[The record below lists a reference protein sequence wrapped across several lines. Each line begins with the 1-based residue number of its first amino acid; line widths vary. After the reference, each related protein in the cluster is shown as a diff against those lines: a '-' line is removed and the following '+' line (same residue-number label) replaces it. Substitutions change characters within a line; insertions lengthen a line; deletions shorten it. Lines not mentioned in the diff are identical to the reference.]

1 MIISHKYKII
11 FIKCGKVAGTSVEM
25 ALRPHLGEHD
35 VITPVAAKDELFAQK
50 NGIPASRNFKNSMHY
65 DDRVRNGS
73 SRGVFYEHAWA
84 YEIKGL
90 ISPEVWS
97 TYFKFAIVRD
107 PREKSLSTYYHNR
120 NGIRWPKHRNALNTV
135 QSLLPLS
142 MPLPLA
148 HPSIAKF
155 VSLERWLQEDRLH
168 TFCDNWCRYTV
179 NDELIIDRV
188 YAFSELNTLV
198 EDLENII
205 DSDIK
210 LPRLKADFREDRN
223 LTSLELD
230 LLDKL
235 LDNHTYQK
243 EFKLISK
250 KSM

>member
-97 TYFKFAIVRD
+97 TYFKFAIERD

>member
-1 MIISHKYKII
+1 
-11 FIKCGKVAGTSVEM
+11 
-25 ALRPHLGEHD
+25 
-35 VITPVAAKDELFAQK
+35 
-50 NGIPASRNFKNSMHY
+50 
-65 DDRVRNGS
+65 
-73 SRGVFYEHAWA
+73 
-84 YEIKGL
+84 
-90 ISPEVWS
+90 
-97 TYFKFAIVRD
+97 
-107 PREKSLSTYYHNR
+107 
-120 NGIRWPKHRNALNTV
+120 
-135 QSLLPLS
+135 